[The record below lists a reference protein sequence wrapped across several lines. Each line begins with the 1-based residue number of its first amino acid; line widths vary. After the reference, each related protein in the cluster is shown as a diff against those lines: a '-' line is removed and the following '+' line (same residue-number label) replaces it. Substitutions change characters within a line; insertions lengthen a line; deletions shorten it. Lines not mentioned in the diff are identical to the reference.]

1 MKVLNY
7 EILFEILVTFVC
19 YTLQKGVSFV
29 PVSKNFAYLWRTVI
43 LMINENSLYL
53 LSCSTYNW
61 NIKAGKI
68 ACFSGVAW

>member
-1 MKVLNY
+1 MLPSEK
-7 EILFEILVTFVC
+7 T
-19 YTLQKGVSFV
+19 
-29 PVSKNFAYLWRTVI
+29 
-43 LMINENSLYL
+43 LYL